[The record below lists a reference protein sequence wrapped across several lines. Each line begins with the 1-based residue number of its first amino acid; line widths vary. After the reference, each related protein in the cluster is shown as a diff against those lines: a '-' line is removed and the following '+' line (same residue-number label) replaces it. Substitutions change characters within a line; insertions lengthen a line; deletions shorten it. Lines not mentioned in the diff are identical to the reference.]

1 MLPTT
6 ETALKAILQADP
18 SISPECAKSAL
29 AVLKGAPT
37 NPDPLDPII
46 SPVETAKLCGGKDR
60 HTLRE
65 WERRGWLVAVRTGK
79 QGKNITG
86 FTSSSVRAFLAGKAN
101 ADGKQQVA

>member
-1 MLPTT
+1 M
-6 ETALKAILQADP
+6 K
-18 SISPECAKSAL
+18 ISPMTDEERKARL
-29 AVLKGAPT
+29 TPNFTPT

-86 FTSSSVRAFLAGKAN
+86 YTASSVRALLAGKPLVN
-101 ADGKQQVA
+101 GKAVA